1 MKRVKLLA
9 LYYVMIPLLIACGSV
24 VAVTVYMEALKDFDV
39 AIFNGW
45 NEKGLGIDYIID
57 RKSAICYS
65 HVDRYSQSHIVT
77 VPCDNL
83 KHSPTIK
90 AFLDTGARP
99 EVKKK

>member
-39 AIFNGW
+39 AIFRATD
-45 NEKGLGIDYIID
+45 ERGILINYAVD
-57 RKSAICYS
+57 RKAKLCFAE
-65 HVDRYSQSHIVT
+65 VT
-77 VPCDNL
+77 TSLASSVVAVPCENL